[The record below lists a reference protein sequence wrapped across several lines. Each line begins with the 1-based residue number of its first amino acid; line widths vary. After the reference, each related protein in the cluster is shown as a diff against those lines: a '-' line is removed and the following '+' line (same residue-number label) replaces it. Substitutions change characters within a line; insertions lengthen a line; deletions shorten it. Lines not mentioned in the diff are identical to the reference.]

1 MKWQYT
7 TQRLPLFRKLIRNLF
22 ALDVVFGSGFFLWNH
37 RYLTLKIKLHL
48 LAVCGSTDTI
58 IKIRSQS
65 DNNQEEIATVSEID
79 KNPVYSGLVISI
91 M

>member
-1 MKWQYT
+1 MEPS
-7 TQRLPLFRKLIRNLF
+7 LPYIKNKF
-22 ALDVVFGSGFFLWNH
+22 AL
-37 RYLTLKIKLHL
+37 LTI
-48 LAVCGSTDTI
+48 CGSTDTI

-65 DNNQEEIATVSEID
+65 DNNQKEVATVSEID